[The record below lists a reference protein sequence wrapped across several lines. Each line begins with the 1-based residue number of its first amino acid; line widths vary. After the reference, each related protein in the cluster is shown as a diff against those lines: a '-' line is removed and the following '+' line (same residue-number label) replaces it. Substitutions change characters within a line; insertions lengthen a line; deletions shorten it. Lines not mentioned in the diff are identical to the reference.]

1 MVNQTY
7 AQSGPYTGYIITQP
21 NNGGSAWVYGIELGY
36 QQRLSF
42 LPGALGGL
50 GFNGNYTYSNS
61 QAKGVDPLRTDS
73 PALLRQTPNT
83 WNIGPS
89 YDRGRVSVH
98 MGFEYN
104 GASIYSYQ
112 YENSERVNSGW
123 QATRP
128 THRSA
133 VSPARPETTICMRIF
148 KWMPRPATGSARAS
162 RYMRK
167 G

>member
-1 MVNQTY
+1 MAAAPGFTESSLN
-7 AQSGPYTGYIITQP
+7 
-21 NNGGSAWVYGIELGY
+21 Y

-42 LPGALGGL
+42 LPGVLGGL
-50 GFNGNYTYSNS
+50 GFAGNYTYSDS

-83 WNIGPS
+83 WNVGPS

-112 YENSERVNSGW
+112 YE
-123 QATRP
+123 
-128 THRSA
+128 
-133 VSPARPETTICMRIF
+133 
-148 KWMPRPATGSARAS
+148 RPASANPAGTHSHHNPPVGGVKGPAGDNYLYPHLQVDAQAS
-162 RYMRK
+162 YRLARDSRCMCR